1 MVPVP
6 IPLPKSIADVWNV
19 VGVTPVGPTMPEFV
33 QFVTQS
39 AVALAVLAGTGAEL
53 MGGGEKDEIMNPPLG
68 VVGLVIDSVV
78 CDPASVELGK

>member
-19 VGVTPVGPTMPEFV
+19 VGVTPVGPTMPESV